1 MSGSNDLSFNKP
13 EERPSAPVPTEEGFT
28 FPHASRTYSDPEVI
42 SQMPEVYPRQQPP
55 FPDPVE
61 DDEALPPKFA
71 MEDVPEDADEEDI
84 AAIEARNAEG
94 LQNYQ
99 NQSRVVRQRNKDRKT
114 RRTDRPAAL
123 RAWHVWMTAYEN
135 AEDARMRSWFEE
147 ARRVAAEAEERRRQE
162 EEKKR
167 EEEEQK
173 KKEEEKRIRTEKE
186 AEERKKKEEE
196 IWSRAAKRRE
206 EEQQQRQEEY
216 RAPPT
221 AEEIQQRADKARATA
236 QAKRR
241 AEAASKSKASSSR
254 AMEDN
259 ASEAGTSK
267 GKGKRRAA
275 EAEDDDVQIVDP
287 PPAPKK
293 RRTGGKASEKTAF
306 EKALENRPEVVFDSD
321 DSEMS
326 VDWNDHKYK
335 RVASGKGC
343 SGCRGRK
350 ETCYA
355 PNDKAVKDRVTG
367 CVGCHLQKSK
377 CSFGV
382 KVAPKSAATV
392 PDSNP
397 GSQAGENPASPEVK
411 KKRTRRPKRP
421 DPAEEGTDQYALGV
435 SFGSLAGRIEKLE
448 EQNTRLLRS
457 NQELLDSN
465 LRLEA
470 LVLQLT
476 NGVKA
481 ALGLRRQANGDF
493 VPEGSAQEASGS
505 GGRPEED
512 KEPEGEKDRAKE
524 TEDMDIDKDV
534 EGGKDA
540 AGAEE

>member
-1 MSGSNDLSFNKP
+1 M
-13 EERPSAPVPTEEGFT
+13 
-28 FPHASRTYSDPEVI
+28 I
-42 SQMPEVYPRQQPP
+42 SYTN
-55 FPDPVE
+55 
-61 DDEALPPKFA
+61 ALW
-71 MEDVPEDADEEDI
+71 
-84 AAIEARNAEG
+84 
-94 LQNYQ
+94 
-99 NQSRVVRQRNKDRKT
+99 S
-114 RRTDRPAAL
+114 
-123 RAWHVWMTAYEN
+123 
-135 AEDARMRSWFEE
+135 
-147 ARRVAAEAEERRRQE
+147 
-162 EEKKR
+162 
-167 EEEEQK
+167 
-173 KKEEEKRIRTEKE
+173 EKE

-254 AMEDN
+254 ATEDN

-275 EAEDDDVQIVDP
+275 EAEDDDVQVVDP

-335 RVASGKGC
+335 RVASSKGC

-435 SFGSLAGRIEKLE
+435 SFGSLAGRIE
-448 EQNTRLLRS
+448 N
-457 NQELLDSN
+457 N

-505 GGRPEED
+505 GGRLEED

-524 TEDMDIDKDV
+524 TEDMDIDKDA